1 MANRVCVW
9 GVGSYE
15 KKTAT
20 AAAEAEKS
28 FIAKKAS
35 SVEHKKYC
43 SKKIFFVR
51 ISHTVSG
58 K

>member
-1 MANRVCVW
+1 MANRVCVC

-15 KKTAT
+15 KKKAT
-20 AAAEAEKS
+20 AATAEAEKS

-43 SKKIFFVR
+43 TQIFFVR
-51 ISHTVSG
+51 ISHTVS
-58 K
+58 